1 MAQQQQQNQIPIQVG
16 LQITETVLKQME
28 EWLRTQEMLGR
39 TEGGYE
45 WDSHPDRTA
54 LAIRSVHHTRL
65 LLPLYL
71 RHIIQK
77 NAQKK

>member
-1 MAQQQQQNQIPIQVG
+1 MAQQQQIPLQAA

-28 EWLRTQEMLGR
+28 EWLKTQEMMGR

-45 WDSHPDRTA
+45 FDSHPERTA

-65 LLPLYL
+65 MLPLYL
-71 RHIIQK
+71 RALIQK
-77 NAQKK
+77 QGLKK